1 MKYNFPLF
9 EDVKELN
16 NNRSILL
23 GICVL
28 ILVILLFQNIYN
40 KKFACIRETRKEP
53 LYEKNIELWHERR
66 QQILKKYPGVKKL
79 EEPNNPW
86 DFVILWCFLY

>member
-1 MKYNFPLF
+1 MKCNFPLF

-53 LYEKNIELWHERR
+53 LYEKNIELWHE
-66 QQILKKYPGVKKL
+66 KEDSKYSKSIQ
-79 EEPNNPW
+79 E
-86 DFVILWCFLY
+86 

>member
-53 LYEKNIELWHERR
+53 LYEKNIELWHEKKKTANTQKVSRSKKVRR
-66 QQILKKYPGVKKL
+66 AR
-79 EEPNNPW
+79 
-86 DFVILWCFLY
+86 